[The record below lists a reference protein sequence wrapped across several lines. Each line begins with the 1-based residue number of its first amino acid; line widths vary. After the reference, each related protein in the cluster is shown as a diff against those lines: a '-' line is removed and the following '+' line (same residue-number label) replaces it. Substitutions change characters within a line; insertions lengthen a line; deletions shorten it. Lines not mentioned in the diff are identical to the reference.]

1 VVLHVPWKYQRRQV
15 TVRVM
20 TRTAAK
26 MTSMMDMTRT
36 TESMNRFILG
46 VEEGRE
52 GGREGGRKGGH
63 E

>member
-1 VVLHVPWKYQRRQV
+1 V

>member
-1 VVLHVPWKYQRRQV
+1 V

-36 TESMNRFILG
+36 TESMKRFMLG
-46 VEEGRE
+46 MRRRDRGRGV
-52 GGREGGRKGGH
+52 GGCES
-63 E
+63 